1 MSPYQT
7 KKMKSIKLVDKERN
21 NSGKTEEARKPI
33 RREAP
38 SKMLRKSV
46 EDISDEED
54 DDDWQIYV
62 LF

>member
-54 DDDWQIYV
+54 DDD
-62 LF
+62 